1 MADEVFISYSHHDRA
16 WAEKLATDLRGRGVT
31 VFFDQKSL
39 REGEGWEGQLVEA
52 VKACKHLVCFWSAH
66 AKESEWVQQELAMYR
81 VNNSSGNNAGQKLL
95 FVPLDAQRHT
105 FTNIQN
111 IELPALQAAYAGA
124 GVGGVGAADWL
135 DFVDRVMAAR
145 KRTAS
150 LQIPVALLTLD
161 ATTASFSPSDL
172 KKIETQLGLTAAE
185 LQGRYGPRRL
195 DWKPFIGGA
204 TIESDLDQS
213 RSLIN
218 QWLAQNGVNEVCDWE
233 YPDDRFW
240 TDDEYAR
247 VFAGRMEASQPGLI
261 VIDPVAALLV
271 DVQLRLK
278 LFDRCLRLA
287 HVAIVALHPAMA
299 TAQETSFREWVARY
313 TVTLLDPYVAPRP
326 VPDVSLNARLGIGV
340 DDMGEVRRLLKSSIG
355 ECLRLRV
362 AGAKPAA
369 AALSN

>member
-1 MADEVFISYSHHDRA
+1 
-16 WAEKLATDLRGRGVT
+16 
-31 VFFDQKSL
+31 
-39 REGEGWEGQLVEA
+39 
-52 VKACKHLVCFWSAH
+52 
-66 AKESEWVQQELAMYR
+66 VQQELAMYR
-81 VNNSSGNNAGQKLL
+81 VNNASGSSDAAQKLL
-95 FVPLDAQRHT
+95 LVPLDAQRHT

-111 IELPALQAAYAGA
+111 IDVPAFTAAYAGA
-124 GVGGVGAADWL
+124 GVGAVSAADWL
-135 DFVDRVMAAR
+135 AFVDRVMAAR
-145 KRTAS
+145 KRIAS

-161 ATTASFSPSDL
+161 AASAVFNPGERQ
-172 KKIETQLGLTAAE
+172 KIEKQLGLTEAD
-185 LQGRYGPRRL
+185 LRGRYGGRRL
-195 DWKPFIGGA
+195 DWKPFIGGT

-213 RSLIN
+213 RSAIN
-218 QWLAQNGVNEVCDWE
+218 QWLAENHVNEVIDWE

-240 TDDEYAR
+240 TDDDYAR

-261 VIDPVAALLV
+261 VIDPVAALQV

-287 HVAIVALHPAMA
+287 HVAIVALHPAAA

-326 VPDVSLNARLGIGV
+326 VPDISLNARLGIGV

-362 AGAKPAA
+362 AAAKPAA